1 MKSTIFQLAFLSSFL
16 FSSMV
21 LAAPLLKRQE
31 GSSIES
37 PENEAI
43 ERNGPLPKGTKS
55 IFNMGLNTTS
65 YPDSVQDA
73 LDGVYASAATRDA
86 TSQEIEELT
95 FYSALS
101 ANVYCPAVIAGKW
114 LCPNCDKTKHL
125 TIVKTFNTLVYDMN
139 GIIVRD
145 DNEKSI
151 IVVFRGSVSLNNWIA
166 VSFFFYVD
174 LTAVLVDYPS
184 VSLARVHGGFLGSWK
199 DCKSTV
205 TQTVESELK
214 SHPDYKL
221 VITGHSLGGAVAVLS
236 ALDFYSDGI
245 KNLELFT
252 QGQPRVGNRRFAQ
265 HIVDTG
271 ITYKRAV
278 HARDLVPHVPDGL
291 VGFEHAGEEY
301 WQSSDI
307 TKRVQV
313 CPNGL
318 ETRDCSN
325 SIAPFTSMIDHT

>member
-16 FSSMV
+16 LSSV
-21 LAAPLLKRQE
+21 VSGVPLLRRQD
-31 GSSIES
+31 GSSTETPES
-37 PENEAI
+37 EAI

-65 YPDSVQDA
+65 YPDSVQAA
-73 LDGVYASAATRDA
+73 LDGTSALAATRDA
-86 TSQEIEELT
+86 TPEEVEELT

-101 ANVYCPAVIAGKW
+101 ANVYCPAVIGGKW

-125 TIVKTFNTLVYDMN
+125 EIVETFNTLVYDMN
-139 GIIVRD
+139 GIVVRD
-145 DNEKSI
+145 DNKKSI
-151 IVVFRGSVSLNNWIA
+151 IVVFRGSVSLNNWVA
-166 VSFFFYVD
+166 D
-174 LTAVLVDYPS
+174 LTAILVNYPS
-184 VSLARVHGGFLGSWK
+184 VPLARVHSGFLNSWE

-205 TQTVESELK
+205 TKTVKSELQA
-214 SHPDYKL
+214 HPDYKL

-245 KNLELFT
+245 KDLELFT
-252 QGQPRVGNRRFAQ
+252 QGQPRVGNRQLAQ
-265 HIVDTG
+265 HIIDTG
-271 ITYKRAV
+271 ITFKRAV
-278 HARDLVPHVPDGL
+278 HARDLVPHVPDSL

-307 TKRVQV
+307 SKRVQV

-318 ETRDCSN
+318 ETKDCSN
-325 SIAPFTSMIDHT
+325 SIAPFTSMVDHTK